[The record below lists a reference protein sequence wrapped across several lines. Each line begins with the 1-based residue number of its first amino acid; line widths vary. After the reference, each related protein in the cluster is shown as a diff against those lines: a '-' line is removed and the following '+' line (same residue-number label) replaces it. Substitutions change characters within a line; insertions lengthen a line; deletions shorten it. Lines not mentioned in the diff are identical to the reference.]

1 MALSPVAGERAPA
14 PSDLAPAVH
23 TVAAATPSALASTA
37 AAWSSS
43 PEPAERVAGAAAGR
57 LPVLLIE
64 DEASIV
70 QLLRTLIQPHNAYVL
85 CARTG
90 AQALELLGRERPALI
105 TLDLVLPDLDGFTV
119 LQQIRARRELDD
131 VPVLMI
137 SAQAEPAAQR
147 RAYQGGV
154 SDFIA
159 KPFHVDLLDA
169 KLRAWL
175 RLAQR
180 ASRLGKLRDF
190 AHEVRN
196 PLTAIGTAAHRLTH
210 ADLGSEQRQ
219 RLGRAIAG
227 EAERLGR
234 MVTTYLDG
242 GNTSGS
248 GLLIGE
254 CMFTPEPLA
263 VLHDLLEL
271 NLAEETRP
279 RVHLRGEPV
288 PGLRIDPDHLR
299 QMVLNLV
306 ENALAATAQ
315 GGEVVLSAETAA
327 ESVRITVADTGCGI
341 PPEHLPHIFEDGF
354 TTRSD
359 KQRGLGLGITQRL
372 CARAGGALDVTSSD
386 RGTVFTLD
394 LPRA

>member
-1 MALSPVAGERAPA
+1 MPQSSTAELMPPAPA
-14 PSDLAPAVH
+14 ADQESRQESGQQLPA
-23 TVAAATPSALASTA
+23 
-37 AAWSSS
+37 
-43 PEPAERVAGAAAGR
+43 PEPATHDFVAAGTRAGAAGR
-57 LPVLLIE
+57 LPVLIVE

-70 QLLRTLIQPHNAYVL
+70 QLLSTLIKPHNAFVL
-85 CARTG
+85 CARSG
-90 AQALELLGRERPALI
+90 AQAVQMLRQERPALI
-105 TLDLVLPDLDGFTV
+105 TLDLVLPDMDGFTV

-147 RAYQGGV
+147 RAYQGGI

-180 ASRLGKLRDF
+180 ASRLGTLRDF

-196 PLTAIGTAAHRLTH
+196 PLTAIGTAAHRLSQ
-210 ADLGSEQRQ
+210 ADVGLEQRQ
-219 RLGRAIAG
+219 RLGRAIAA
-227 EAERLGR
+227 EAERLSR
-234 MVTTYLDG
+234 MVTSYLDG
-242 GNTSGS
+242 GSGGS
-248 GLLIGE
+248 GLLIGDTAL
-254 CMFTPEPLA
+254 TPDPLA
-263 VLHDLLEL
+263 VIHELLDL
-271 NLAEETRP
+271 NLAEATRA
-279 RVHLRGEPV
+279 RVRLPGQPIPALRT
-288 PGLRIDPDHLR
+288 DPDHLR

-306 ENALAATAQ
+306 DNALAATAH
-315 GGEVVLSAETAA
+315 GGEVILAA
-327 ESVRITVADTGCGI
+327 EPAEHSVNITVTDTGCGI
-341 PPEHLPHIFEDGF
+341 PAEHLPHIFEDGF

-372 CARAGGALDVTSSD
+372 CARAGGILRVHSSGD
-386 RGTVFTLD
+386 RGTIFTLE

>member
-1 MALSPVAGERAPA
+1 
-14 PSDLAPAVH
+14 
-23 TVAAATPSALASTA
+23 
-37 AAWSSS
+37 
-43 PEPAERVAGAAAGR
+43 

-64 DEASIV
+64 DESSIV
-70 QLLRTLIQPHNAYVL
+70 QLLRTLIQPHNAYIL

-90 AQALELLGRERPALI
+90 AQALELIGRERPALI

-147 RAYQGGV
+147 RAYQSGV

-210 ADLGSEQRQ
+210 GDLGSEQRQ
-219 RLGRAIAG
+219 RLSRAIAG
-227 EAERLGR
+227 EAERLSR

-242 GNTSGS
+242 NSGGS
-248 GLLIGE
+248 GLMIGE
-254 CMFTPEPLA
+254 CMFTPDPLA
-263 VLHDLLEL
+263 VFHDLLEL
-271 NLAEETRP
+271 NLADETRA
-279 RVHLRGEPV
+279 RVHLRCDQL

-306 ENALAATAQ
+306 ENALAATAN
-315 GGEVVLSAETAA
+315 GGEVTLSAEVATD
-327 ESVRITVADTGCGI
+327 SVRITVADTGCGI

-372 CARAGGALDVTSSD
+372 CVRAGGALNVTSSSD

>member
-1 MALSPVAGERAPA
+1 MASPFAPTKPEQQPTAAGPA
-14 PSDLAPAVH
+14 IHDAGPA
-23 TVAAATPSALASTA
+23 AYPA
-37 AAWSSS
+37 AAWSRAES
-43 PEPAERVAGAAAGR
+43 PPGPAGN
-57 LPVLLIE
+57 PISVLLIE
-64 DEASIV
+64 DEPSIV
-70 QLLRTLIQPHNAYVL
+70 QLLKTLMQPHHAQVL
-85 CARTG
+85 CARSG
-90 AQALELLGRERPALI
+90 AQALELLARERPALI
-105 TLDLVLPDLDGFTV
+105 TLDLVLPDLDGFSV
-119 LQQIRARRELDD
+119 LQQIRSRRELDE

-169 KLRAWL
+169 KLRTWL

-180 ASRLGKLRDF
+180 TSRLATLRDF

-196 PLTAIGTAAHRLTH
+196 PLTAIGAAAYRLTE
-210 ADLGSEQRQ
+210 ADLGHEQRQ

-234 MVTTYLDG
+234 MVRSYLDG
-242 GNTSGS
+242 AGADS
-248 GLLIGE
+248 GLLIGA
-254 CMFTPEPLA
+254 TPLTPDPLA
-263 VLHDLLEL
+263 VVHDLLDL
-271 NLAEETRP
+271 NLAETTRP
-279 RVHLRGEPV
+279 RVHLRGADIPA
-288 PGLRIDPDHLR
+288 LRADPDHLR

-315 GGEVVLSAETAA
+315 RGEVELALAATADA
-327 ESVRITVADTGCGI
+327 VRITVSDTGCGI
-341 PPEHLPHIFEDGF
+341 ASEDLPHIFEDGF

-372 CARAGGALDVTSSD
+372 CNRAGGTLGVNS
-386 RGTVFTLD
+386 RVGEGTVFTLE

>member
-1 MALSPVAGERAPA
+1 MPLSSAAEHVPADRA
-14 PSDLAPAVH
+14 
-23 TVAAATPSALASTA
+23 
-37 AAWSSS
+37 
-43 PEPAERVAGAAAGR
+43 PEPATHDFAAASSRAAAAGR
-57 LPVLLIE
+57 LPVLIID

-70 QLLRTLIQPHNAYVL
+70 QLLRTLIQPHNAHVL
-85 CARTG
+85 CARSG
-90 AQALELLGRERPALI
+90 AQALQLLARERPALI

-147 RAYQGGV
+147 RAYQGGI

-180 ASRLGKLRDF
+180 ASRLSTLRDF

-210 ADLGSEQRQ
+210 GDLGLEQRQ
-219 RLGRAIAG
+219 RLGRAIVG
-227 EAERLGR
+227 EAERLSR
-234 MVTTYLDG
+234 MVTSYLDDG
-242 GNTSGS
+242 KSGS

-254 CMFTPEPLA
+254 TALTPDPLA
-263 VLHDLLEL
+263 VFHELLDL
-271 NLAEETRP
+271 NLAGAMRA
-279 RVHLRGEPV
+279 RVHLRDELV
-288 PGLRIDPDHLR
+288 PAVRIDPDHLR

-306 ENALAATAQ
+306 ENALAATAAA
-315 GGEVVLSAETAA
+315 GEIHLSTRSSDS
-327 ESVRITVADTGCGI
+327 SVTITVSDTGCGI
-341 PPEHLPHIFEDGF
+341 PAEHLPHIFEDGF

-372 CARAGGALDVTSSD
+372 CTRAGGSLRVESSSD
-386 RGTVFTLD
+386 RGTVFSLE